1 MSPFSLEVAYSQISV
16 FQSCLKD
23 PFNDWTST
31 HVAQGF
37 SWRPGSVSFRTL
49 DVEGTISVIVEKGTM
64 LDILPSTVRAI
75 QVPFYVPVGVDVE
88 VGTLT
93 GTVVIELDPGDYT
106 VLFEH
111 GRCHDSGM
119 WCRFRFVPGTT
130 APRIVRRDGELSPGE
145 ELLMDAQPAV
155 P

>member
-1 MSPFSLEVAYSQISV
+1 MSQFSLEVAYSQIFV

-23 PFNDWTST
+23 PFNDWTDA

-49 DVEGTISVIVEKGTM
+49 DVEGMASVIVEKGTA
-64 LDILPSTVRAI
+64 LDVSPSATRAI
-75 QVPFYVPVGVDVE
+75 QVPFHVPVGVDVE

-111 GRCHDSGM
+111 GRCLGSGM
-119 WCRFRFVPGTT
+119 WCKFRFVPGTT
-130 APRIVRRDGELSPGE
+130 APRVVRRDEELSPGE